1 MLNALEDYAAPNTEA
16 RLGFLGFHLVLPSL
30 ECISLAW
37 EPAEHSIALQSGY
50 QITLKSRN
58 HAISILLLLTEVLGR
73 IDDSSLMVFDFARQ
87 LLDHVSSLRKQDYS
101 VGPNVLAGL
110 VKFCLMETR
119 STITQ
124 PRLSAVEVLLHRLIL
139 LMGHDPEEDLQL
151 GIALCLLRL
160 VQFRRKDTCTAVS
173 PGLRR
178 SLLGVG
184 DQAVNVATLDADFQ
198 VRPQLK
204 F

>member
-1 MLNALEDYAAPNTEA
+1 
-16 RLGFLGFHLVLPSL
+16 VLPSL
-30 ECISLAW
+30 ESISLAW

-87 LLDHVSSLRKQDYS
+87 LVDYVSSLRKQDHS
-101 VGPNVLAGL
+101 VGPKVLAGL
-110 VKFCLMETR
+110 VRFCLTETN

-124 PRLSAVEVLLHRLIL
+124 PRLSAVEDLLHRLISL
-139 LMGHDPEEDLQL
+139 IGHDPEEESQL

-160 VQFRRKDTCTAVS
+160 VQLRKKDTCTAVCPS
-173 PGLRR
+173 LRR

-184 DQAVNVATLDADFQ
+184 DQAVNFATLDADFQ

-204 F
+204 SQF